1 MNSFHSDP
9 KIKEKYLSRVRAH
22 AAADEIIKGKYWVE
36 GKGCAVGCTVHS
48 SDHSAYESELG
59 IPRILARLE
68 DGIFEALRNELAM
81 TWPARFL
88 ESVPVGA
95 DLSMIWPKF
104 VIWMLTDSEF
114 GVIRFAKK
122 EKTKESIL
130 KVAELYKKKV
140 NGEEVAVEDWK
151 AAASAPSAYADA
163 DDADD
168 AYAAASADAAA
179 AYAYAAAAA
188 SAARKKCRIAQ
199 SEKLLELL
207 REAK

>member
-9 KIKEKYLSRVRAH
+9 KIKEKYLSRVQAH

-68 DGIFEALRNELAM
+68 DGIFEALPNELAM

-114 GVIRFAKK
+114 GV
-122 EKTKESIL
+122 
-130 KVAELYKKKV
+130 
-140 NGEEVAVEDWK
+140 
-151 AAASAPSAYADA
+151 
-163 DDADD
+163 
-168 AYAAASADAAA
+168 
-179 AYAYAAAAA
+179 
-188 SAARKKCRIAQ
+188 
-199 SEKLLELL
+199 
-207 REAK
+207 